1 MKRVILAGG
10 RSPVCLV
17 LARAFYRLGWQV
29 IIIEHITLTLCR
41 VSRVVSRYHKIT
53 APVTDFDRFREE
65 ALVVMAQYQ
74 PALFIPVN
82 EDILHYSRFQ
92 DDIRAAG
99 IRFDVVAHPQLTAL
113 HHKTDNIQL
122 AAAAGLT
129 VPETR
134 RWQGEH
140 IDFSRWIL
148 KPIYSRFGNQLIDC
162 EARRPNHPVDCYVRQ
177 QRIRGVQICVYA
189 QSTQGAMKAY
199 AAYKTNFGVSGGASL
214 VFLPYKSRQVYD
226 LTVRF
231 IRHHSLSG
239 TICLDFLFDGKTY
252 WFIECNPRMTH
263 GAAMLTDT
271 QLVNALSAS
280 GTEECQ
286 RGELRTAMKAGWV
299 YMLITQPRRWRKTLR
314 FVRHCRDMIWQ
325 ADDKKPFLILPFLA
339 VWLVIRAGLLR
350 ENVTDSLT
358 RDIIFDERH
367 DGRENEDPGRG
378 SSDTHSS
385 EQSLR

>member
-1 MKRVILAGG
+1 MKHVILAGG

-29 IIIEHITLTLCR
+29 IIIEHLTLTLCR
-41 VSRVVSRYHKIT
+41 VSRAVSRYHKIT
-53 APVTDFDRFREE
+53 APVTDFDRFRED
-65 ALVVMAQYQ
+65 ALAVMAQYRH
-74 PALFIPVN
+74 ALFIPVN

-92 DDIRAAG
+92 DEIRAAG
-99 IRFDVVAHPQLTAL
+99 IYFDVVAHPQLTAL
-113 HHKTDNIQL
+113 HHKIDNIQM
-122 AAAAGLT
+122 AADAGLA

-140 IDFSRWIL
+140 IDFTRWVL

-162 EARRPNHPVDCYVRQ
+162 KTQSPNHPPDCYVRQ

-189 QSTQGAMKAY
+189 QATEGGMKAY

-214 VFLPYKSRQVYD
+214 VFLPYKSQQVYD
-226 LTVRF
+226 LTARF

-239 TICLDFLFDGKTY
+239 TICLDFLFDGQTY

-263 GAAMLTDT
+263 GAAMLTDG
-271 QLVNALSAS
+271 QLVTALSTTCTAKCLH
-280 GTEECQ
+280 G
-286 RGELRTAMKAGWV
+286 GLRTAMKAGWV
-299 YMLITQPRRWRKTLR
+299 YMLLTQPRRWWKTLR

-325 ADDKKPFLILPFLA
+325 PDDKKPFLMLPFLA
-339 VWLVIRAGLLR
+339 VWLVIRAVLQR
-350 ENVTDSLT
+350 ENVPDSLT

-367 DGRENEDPGRG
+367 DGRENEDPGRR
-378 SSDTHSS
+378 SSDIH
-385 EQSLR
+385 

>member
-29 IIIEHITLTLCR
+29 IIIEHLTLTLCR
-41 VSRVVSRYHKIT
+41 VSRAVSRYHKIT

-65 ALVVMAQYQ
+65 ALAVMAQY
-74 PALFIPVN
+74 PAALFIPVN

-92 DDIRAAG
+92 DEIHAAG

-113 HHKTDNIQL
+113 HHKTDNIQM
-122 AAAAGLT
+122 AADAGLA

-148 KPIYSRFGNQLIDC
+148 KPIYSRFGNQLIDS
-162 EARRPNHPVDCYVRQ
+162 ETHSPNRPPDCYVRQ
-177 QRIRGVQICVYA
+177 QRIRGVQICVCA
-189 QSTQGAMKAY
+189 QATEGGMKAY

-226 LTVRF
+226 LTARF

-239 TICLDFLFDGKTY
+239 TICLDFLFDGQTY

-263 GAAMLTDT
+263 GAAMLTDG
-271 QLVNALSAS
+271 QLVTALSTP
-280 GTEECQ
+280 GTPECL
-286 RGELRTAMKAGWV
+286 RGERRTAMKAGWV
-299 YMLITQPRRWRKTLR
+299 YMLLTQPRRWRKTLR

-325 ADDKKPFLILPFLA
+325 TDDKKPFLVLPFLA
-339 VWLVIRAGLLR
+339 VWLVVRAVLQR
-350 ENVTDSLT
+350 ENVPDSLT
-358 RDIIFDERH
+358 RDIVFDERH
-367 DGRENEDPGRG
+367 DGRGKEDPVR
-378 SSDTHSS
+378 SSDTDQS
-385 EQSLR
+385 EQSIR